1 MPQKN
6 DEAQVQLALQALQN
20 DQKLSLR
27 AAARIYSVDHTKLRR
42 RRRGKQSRR
51 DIPANSRRLTDLEES
66 VIVQYILDLDSKGF
80 PPRLSGVEDMAN
92 RLLAER
98 DARRVGINWAS
109 TFVKRQPELT
119 TRFNRKY
126 DYQRALC
133 EDPEIIYGW
142 FALVRNTIAKYGIQE
157 ADIYNFDEIGF
168 LMGVISTMLV
178 VTGSGRRGRRKT
190 RQPGNRKW
198 TTVIQGINALGWLI
212 PPFIIVEGSYHLS
225 SWYKDSSLPKDWVI
239 ATSANGWTTNELGLE
254 WIKHFDKHTKAR
266 TAGVY
271 RLLILDGHGSHHST
285 DFALYCKENNII
297 ALCMPPH
304 SSHKLQPADVGCF
317 SPLKAAYGKQIE
329 EMMRASITHITK
341 EDFFP
346 AFLAAHQ
353 ATMTCDNIR
362 GGFRGAGLVP
372 FDPEKVISE
381 LDIRLKTPTP
391 LNSRPGSAHAWV
403 SKTPNNP
410 IEASSQTTLIK
421 TRIAQHQDSSPTEI
435 LKAVDV
441 LAKGTSKIMHKMA
454 LMQAEIRDLRA
465 ANEAL
470 SKRRR
475 AKKKRLRQGGSLT
488 IQDGQDLQAQKDVE
502 VQIREERQVGSGRKP
517 RTETRVRR
525 CGRCGEP
532 GHNARTCQGVVERP
546 EEDGSQ

>member
-1 MPQKN
+1 
-6 DEAQVQLALQALQN
+6 
-20 DQKLSLR
+20 
-27 AAARIYSVDHTKLRR
+27 
-42 RRRGKQSRR
+42 
-51 DIPANSRRLTDLEES
+51 
-66 VIVQYILDLDSKGF
+66 
-80 PPRLSGVEDMAN
+80 MAN
-92 RLLAER
+92 RILAER
-98 DARRVGINWAS
+98 DAGHVGALWAHR
-109 TFVKRQPELT
+109 FVKRQPELT
-119 TRFNRKY
+119 SRFNRKY

-133 EDPEIIYGW
+133 ENPDVIRGW
-142 FALVRNTIAKYGIQE
+142 FTLVQNTIAKYGIQE

-178 VTGSGRRGRRKT
+178 VTGSERRGRRKT
-190 RQPGNRKW
+190 KQPGNRKW
-198 TTVIQGINALGWLI
+198 STVIQGINALGWAI

-225 SWYKDSSLPKDWVI
+225 SWYENSPLPKDWVI
-239 ATSANGWTTNELGLE
+239 ATSQNGWTTNELGLE

-285 DFALYCKENNII
+285 TFELYCKENNII
-297 ALCMPPH
+297 TLCMPAH

-353 ATMTCDNIR
+353 ATMTCDNIQ

-372 FDPEKVISE
+372 FDPEEVISQ

-410 IEASSQTTLIK
+410 IEASSQSTLIK
-421 TRIAQHQDSSPTEI
+421 TRIAQHQNSSPTS
-435 LKAVDV
+435 LLAAVDQF
-441 LAKGTSKIMHKMA
+441 AKGTSKIMHKMA
-454 LMQAEIRDLRA
+454 LMQAEVRDLRA

-475 AKKKRLRQGGSLT
+475 VKKQRLRQGGSLT
-488 IQDGQDLQAQKDVE
+488 VQDGQDLQAQKDVE
-502 VQIREERQVGSGRKP
+502 MQIREERQAGSGRKP
-517 RTETRVRR
+517 RTETRARR

-532 GHNARTCQGVVERP
+532 GHNARTCQGVAKLS
-546 EEDGSQ
+546 EEDDSE